1 MSLKIVWMIIMVINL
16 SAFISMLL
24 DKYYAVKGKWR
35 ISEFYLLL
43 HGFLSGGVGLLMA
56 MIIGR
61 HKLSK
66 VKFRVVATLGTF
78 IDLLILSILI
88 FQDKIIASL

>member
-1 MSLKIVWMIIMVINL
+1 MTLKIIWLLFIAVNL

-35 ISEFYLLL
+35 ISEFFLLS

-56 MIIGR
+56 MIVGR

-66 VKFRVVATLGTF
+66 IKFRVVATLGTF
-78 IDLLILSILI
+78 VDLLIISILI
-88 FQDKIIASL
+88 FQDKIISLI